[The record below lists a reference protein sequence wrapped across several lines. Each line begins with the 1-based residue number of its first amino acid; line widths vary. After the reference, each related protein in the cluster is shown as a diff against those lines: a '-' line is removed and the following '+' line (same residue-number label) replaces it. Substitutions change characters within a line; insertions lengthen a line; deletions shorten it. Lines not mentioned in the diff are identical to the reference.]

1 MKIKGHY
8 KLHNMT
14 KLGLTQEC
22 KVGLMMAN
30 QAN

>member
-1 MKIKGHY
+1 MEIKGHY
-8 KLHNMT
+8 KLYNMT

-22 KVGLMMAN
+22 KVGLMLEN